1 MNRWGKCA
9 WWNGAALQ
17 DRFVIMLQ
25 IPKTELTGLKL
36 AMPMLRGIF
45 LTPKRKLELLYYHSF
60 HEVTLKGQV
69 SKMDFVYRYLLI
81 GTEKVFFDD
90 IYEISIVD

>member
-1 MNRWGKCA
+1 M
-9 WWNGAALQ
+9 
-17 DRFVIMLQ
+17 V
-25 IPKTELTGLKL
+25 
-36 AMPMLRGIF
+36 
-45 LTPKRKLELLYYHSF
+45 ELLYYHSF